1 MGHIVVPSLTSA
13 QTHLLI
19 KVRGTASDAY
29 RQVMRVLVLLE
40 EVGRLSAPG
49 HDSVTNAFGGHF

>member
-1 MGHIVVPSLTSA
+1 MVPSLTSA

-19 KVRGTASDAY
+19 KVRGTASDAH

-49 HDSVTNAFGGHF
+49 HDGVTSAFGGHF